1 MFEVGQEVWCLIFG
15 KGKIDSMHSGGASYP
30 IQVVFENGE
39 IESYTSEGCILERG
53 NRTLYFSEPEVIG
66 ETEPRF
72 IPELKSG
79 TWVIAVNRQTH
90 ETSVFD
96 IVQIASIQLD
106 LHVCDLLCILHDLE
120 GERLVLFI
128 ERHGVC
134 TGHCNKLV
142 TTQLLHDCV
151 VVLHFVFLNSRYE
164 HEDGC

>member
-15 KGKIDSMHSGGASYP
+15 KGKIDSKHSGGASYP

-90 ETSVFD
+90 ETSVFVVFED
-96 IVQIASIQLD
+96 RRHDV
-106 LHVCDLLCILHDLE
+106 LLKKPYESDGIYTYRKDQY
-120 GERLVLFI
+120 GFSRI
-128 ERHGVC
+128 DSC
-134 TGHCNKLV
+134 TSV
-142 TTQLLHDCV
+142 YD
-151 VVLHFVFLNSRYE
+151 
-164 HEDGC
+164 